1 MREEEEKNYIMKD
14 SELLAHFLED
24 LWAKGFKLTDEEVSF
39 IYFCQKYTN
48 ASARHAKFAIF
59 QTLRL
64 QMAFDRGCYI
74 SLLELFVKAN
84 VQSNDEVMTIL
95 KKNGLLSD

>member
-1 MREEEEKNYIMKD
+1 MNE

-24 LWAKGFKLTDEEVSF
+24 LWAKGFKLSDEEVSF

-48 ASARHAKFAIF
+48 AKASHAKFAIK

-64 QMAFDRGCYI
+64 QMSFDRGFYI
-74 SLLELFVKAN
+74 SLLELFVKAD
-84 VQSNDEVMTIL
+84 VQSNQEAVTIL
-95 KKNGLLSD
+95 KQNGLLSD

>member
-1 MREEEEKNYIMKD
+1 MNE

-48 ASARHAKFAIF
+48 ASASHAMFALS

-64 QMAFDRGCYI
+64 QMAFDRGFYI

-84 VQSNDEVMTIL
+84 VQSNREVVSIL
-95 KKNGLLSD
+95 KQNGLLSD